1 MNPEQIVTA
10 CTAAGVRLVRFLYC
24 DNGCTIRGKLVPVER
39 LAERMRTGQG
49 LTVAMQAMNM
59 LDQLQTVEGM
69 SAVGEIRLVPDP
81 QSFVLLPYAPHSAA
95 MMCDMITLERAP
107 WGACPRSFLKR
118 QLACAAEHGMSVQA
132 ALENEHRDIAL
143 SPREKECL
151 LWVAQGLRSK
161 QIADKLGLR
170 PVTVELHLKNARTKL
185 RAATREQAIAIA
197 LLNGLISP

>member
-1 MNPEQIVTA
+1 MSGSTPSLP
-10 CTAAGVRLVRFLYC
+10 TAAPRLLLWGQASTIFRTTRICAPPSANSFRKLEKRHACRHVLYRAASRAWWEQVAGTSDQAC
-24 DNGCTIRGKLVPVER
+24 RGHEIEKIFSEHADVLR
-39 LAERMRTGQG
+39 LTAFFAHQ
-49 LTVAMQAMNM
+49 
-59 LDQLQTVEGM
+59 
-69 SAVGEIRLVPDP
+69 RL
-81 QSFVLLPYAPHSAA
+81 
-95 MMCDMITLERAP
+95 
-107 WGACPRSFLKR
+107 
-118 QLACAAEHGMSVQA
+118 QA